1 VAVSVCTV
9 SDQYMTDVELGLI
22 ELVAIGGVLC
32 PGFSFWN
39 WSWRPIWLLRARVR
53 LAVILG
59 QGLLRVH

>member
-1 VAVSVCTV
+1 
-9 SDQYMTDVELGLI
+9 MTDVELGLI